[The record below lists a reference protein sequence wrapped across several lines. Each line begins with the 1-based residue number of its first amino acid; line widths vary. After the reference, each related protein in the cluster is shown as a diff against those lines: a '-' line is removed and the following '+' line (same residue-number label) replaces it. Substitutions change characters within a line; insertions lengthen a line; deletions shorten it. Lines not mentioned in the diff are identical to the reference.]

1 MVTLSD
7 ARIDELIAEDVP
19 YIDLTSHILGIDAQ
33 AGAMEY
39 FTREACVLAGGE
51 VASRIA
57 TKLGC
62 VVTNILPDGTALE
75 AGQSFMTIGGT
86 AAQLHQAWKVCLN
99 VFDHLSAV
107 ATKTRAMV
115 DAAHAASPSCEVL
128 TTRKSMPGVKDLLVE
143 ATIAGGAFPHRLAC
157 PRPYSYSTITS
168 RSWEESTSSS
178 NSYPKSV
185 HAASRRSCSSR

>member
-19 YIDLTSHILGIDAQ
+19 YIDLTSHILGVDAQ
-33 AGAMEY
+33 PGEMKY
-39 FTREACVLAGGE
+39 FTREACVLAGSE

-57 TKLGC
+57 SKLGC
-62 VVTNILPDGTALE
+62 TVACILPDGTELE
-75 AGQSFMTIGGT
+75 AGQAFMTLRGT

-107 ATKTRAMV
+107 ATKTRMMV
-115 DAAHAASPSCEVL
+115 DAAHAANPSCEIL

-143 ATIAGGAFPHRLAC
+143 ATIAGGAFPPPPGPVRDR
-157 PRPYSYSTITS
+157 PRVRPS
-168 RSWEESTSSS
+168 
-178 NSYPKSV
+178 PHV
-185 HAASRRSCSSR
+185 HGRNRRVH